1 MRPKVKITICALAA
15 VAAVAGLIPDGA
27 SAMDKKVV
35 VGWVERVRIFPGN
48 LVVTAKLDTGAD
60 NSSLHVADF
69 QLFTRDGSQW
79 VRFEAFD
86 EAGRTVSLERPVVRM
101 AKIKRHKEPGQN
113 RPVVLLGICLG
124 DYRADAE
131 VNLVD
136 RSRFS
141 YLMLIGRSFLREGF
155 LVDSA
160 SEYLTEPTCTKDG
173 EKE

>member
-1 MRPKVKITICALAA
+1 MRPKVRITICALAA

-86 EAGRTVSLERPVVRM
+86 EAGRTVSLERPVLS
-101 AKIKRHKEPGQN
+101 AWQ
-113 RPVVLLGICLG
+113 
-124 DYRADAE
+124 
-131 VNLVD
+131 
-136 RSRFS
+136 RSRDTKNPV
-141 YLMLIGRSFLREGF
+141 RTARWCC
-155 LVDSA
+155 
-160 SEYLTEPTCTKDG
+160 SEFAWGTTVRTQK
-173 EKE
+173 